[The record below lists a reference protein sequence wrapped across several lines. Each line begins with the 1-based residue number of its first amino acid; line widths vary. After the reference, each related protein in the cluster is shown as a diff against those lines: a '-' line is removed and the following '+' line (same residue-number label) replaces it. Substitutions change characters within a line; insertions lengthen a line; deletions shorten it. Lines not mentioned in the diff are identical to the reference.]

1 MIALDF
7 TNLRSCVKMWIA
19 IIVDHAFL
27 VYANVIKDGEV
38 TIVPLQQIVL
48 HCVVI
53 KKKMRSAL
61 MEILVLAKMVIQ
73 EIK

>member
-1 MIALDF
+1 
-7 TNLRSCVKMWIA
+7 MWIA
-19 IIVDHAFL
+19 MIVDHAFL

>member
-1 MIALDF
+1 MLG
-7 TNLRSCVKMWIA
+7 LQ
-19 IIVDHAFL
+19 VDHAFL

-38 TIVPLQQIVL
+38 TTVPLQQIVL